1 MPHMSS
7 IPPGQ
12 IELLHS
18 HTVWLWCFL
27 LVCDCRER
35 VYALNQC
42 NNRVKSQYLRSG
54 HVSKMILSRALT
66 SLCLVELGDGGSG
79 VSVSCLRGVIR
90 GTAASHSHPL
100 YSTPTT
106 GGECSHSL
114 SLLNTHTQNSELL
127 EAHRCVNLV
136 SDLTNQY
143 IHT

>member
-1 MPHMSS
+1 M
-7 IPPGQ
+7 G
-12 IELLHS
+12 
-18 HTVWLWCFL
+18 
-27 LVCDCRER
+27 
-35 VYALNQC
+35 
-42 NNRVKSQYLRSG
+42 
-54 HVSKMILSRALT
+54 KMILLRALT

-79 VSVSCLRGVIR
+79 VSVSCVRGVIR

-100 YSTPTT
+100 YSPPQQVVNALT
-106 GGECSHSL
+106 L